1 MELKEGPRRFF
12 SVKFLCSAV
21 GGSFCLKD
29 REKEHLNICAKF
41 VGATVPSKS
50 TLETSLQQ
58 STIIEAHVIV
68 TSKHKYS
75 SISVA
80 PVFGLI
86 RNS

>member
-1 MELKEGPRRFF
+1 MELKEGPQ
-12 SVKFLCSAV
+12 KFLCSVV
-21 GGSFCLKD
+21 GGSFCLED

-80 PVFGLI
+80 SVFGLI
-86 RNS
+86 HNS